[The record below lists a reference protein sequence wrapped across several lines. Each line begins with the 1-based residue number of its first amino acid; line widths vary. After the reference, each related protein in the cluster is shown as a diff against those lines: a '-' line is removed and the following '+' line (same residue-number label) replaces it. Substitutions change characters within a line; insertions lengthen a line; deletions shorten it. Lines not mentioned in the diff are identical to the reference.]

1 MVQSIRF
8 LSEQS
13 TNLGLALYVYIG
25 RISGSQVDTF
35 YIQIVFK
42 LLENM
47 VLWILWCSRSQFGSL
62 SSYISG
68 MQFARVFLLL
78 LVFQTLHFEQGKAT
92 EVKLP
97 IKVEQSLR
105 YILETPIADTLRA
118 HAFNEIANH
127 LQKQDILESV
137 FFRRLALE
145 FSEGTSAH
153 FMSMLYENLVWD
165 NFAMGNTTE
174 ATNLAREAVE
184 TLKDAPP
191 KYQAGAQRLLLY
203 AYIQIRDFEK
213 AIPCGQTCVDMAR
226 EHDPEQ
232 LAFTLSLAG
241 EANAHSMH
249 NEEGISL
256 LKESSKLL
264 SHDNQNFDDYSSMIS
279 NEIFTSLCYL
289 QMDQLDSS
297 KAIIIRTGE
306 RLAQRSDPPREVLLW
321 LLWAEYYE
329 AIGEYQMALSSL
341 DSCRPTANQLNNG
354 LFQLY
359 IKSYSS
365 RIHAQMGNFS
375 QALTDANRQLELKDS
390 IDNEEVKNSVQVLNL
405 NHELKVEAIKSSLQR
420 NHLQAELRAK
430 NAKHEKNQLYY
441 ILALVLT
448 LGIIM
453 YLIFRNR
460 HRKSKLLASELEL
473 SNERIK
479 AELEKKSAN
488 LSNNILRIAS
498 MNSFMVEIQKELEK
512 NKGELSEG
520 QLNKV
525 NRLIRRIK
533 TRSDDNIW
541 SEFEIRFEQAHKGF
555 YKQLIQDFPALTP
568 NERRLCA
575 FLKLNMTSKEISR
588 ITGQTPHS
596 INVARGRLRKKLDI
610 VNEDVSLVEF
620 ISRY

>member
-1 MVQSIRF
+1 M
-8 LSEQS
+8 
-13 TNLGLALYVYIG
+13 
-25 RISGSQVDTF
+25 
-35 YIQIVFK
+35 
-42 LLENM
+42 
-47 VLWILWCSRSQFGSL
+47 
-62 SSYISG
+62 
-68 MQFARVFLLL
+68 
-78 LVFQTLHFEQGKAT
+78 
-92 EVKLP
+92 
-97 IKVEQSLR
+97 
-105 YILETPIADTLRA
+105 
-118 HAFNEIANH
+118 
-127 LQKQDILESV
+127 
-137 FFRRLALE
+137 
-145 FSEGTSAH
+145 
-153 FMSMLYENLVWD
+153 
-165 NFAMGNTTE
+165 
-174 ATNLAREAVE
+174 
-184 TLKDAPP
+184 
-191 KYQAGAQRLLLY
+191 
-203 AYIQIRDFEK
+203 
-213 AIPCGQTCVDMAR
+213 
-226 EHDPEQ
+226 
-232 LAFTLSLAG
+232 
-241 EANAHSMH
+241 
-249 NEEGISL
+249 
-256 LKESSKLL
+256 
-264 SHDNQNFDDYSSMIS
+264 
-279 NEIFTSLCYL
+279 
-289 QMDQLDSS
+289 
-297 KAIIIRTGE
+297 
-306 RLAQRSDPPREVLLW
+306 
-321 LLWAEYYE
+321 
-329 AIGEYQMALSSL
+329 
-341 DSCRPTANQLNNG
+341 
-354 LFQLY
+354 
-359 IKSYSS
+359 
-365 RIHAQMGNFS
+365 
-375 QALTDANRQLELKDS
+375 ELKDS